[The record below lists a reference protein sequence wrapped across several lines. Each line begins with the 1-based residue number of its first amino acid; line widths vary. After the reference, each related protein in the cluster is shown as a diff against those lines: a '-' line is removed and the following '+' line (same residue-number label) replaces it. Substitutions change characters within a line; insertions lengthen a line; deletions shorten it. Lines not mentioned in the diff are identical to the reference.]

1 MIEFRKLQP
10 GDKDRYAEYLKQG
23 AHRGCSYGFTNLFL
37 WGRQRAAIVQE
48 HLALFSHFDGHSMY
62 PFPMGEG
69 EVKPVLDAIIAD
81 SRQRGIP
88 CRITGMTAREKALL
102 EQTYPGQF
110 RYHCDRDSFDYVYDI
125 NDLADLKGRK
135 FQQKRNHVN
144 KFETAFPDWEVRPL
158 DESNLE
164 ECRALT
170 DRWYRRR
177 QEEDPHLDLLME
189 QEALRRAY
197 SHYRELE
204 LDALTLYAG
213 GRMVAM
219 TMGSV
224 LSEDTMDVHFEK
236 ADVDIPG
243 AYAAVNRAFARFVRE
258 KYPHIR
264 FLNREDDTG
273 KPGIRQAKLSYHP
286 HHMVEKCWALLM
298 AEEYDDYV

>member
-1 MIEFRKLQP
+1 MIHFHKLEPQ
-10 GDKDRYAEYLKQG
+10 DKARYAPYLKHG
-23 AHRGCSYGFTNLFL
+23 AHRGCSYGFTNLYL
-37 WGRQRAAIVQE
+37 WGRQRVAIVHN

-69 EVKPVLDAIIAD
+69 DVKPVLDAIIAD
-81 SRQRGIP
+81 SHERGIP
-88 CRITGMTAREKALL
+88 CRITGLTEKEKAIL

-110 RYHCDRDSFDYVYDI
+110 RYHCDRNSFDYVYDI

-144 KFETAFPDWEVRPL
+144 KFEAAHPDWEVRPL

-164 ECRALT
+164 ECKALT
-170 DRWYRRR
+170 DRWYQRR

-197 SHYRELE
+197 HCYRELE
-204 LDALTLYAG
+204 LEGLALYVE

-219 TMGSV
+219 TMGSF
-224 LSEDTMDVHFEK
+224 LSEDTMDIHFEK
-236 ADVDIPG
+236 ADVDVQG
-243 AYAAVNRAFARFVRE
+243 AYAAINRAFARYLRE
-258 KYPHIR
+258 KYPNVQ

-273 KPGIRQAKLSYHP
+273 KPGLRQAKLSYNP
-286 HHMVEKCWALLM
+286 HHMVEKCWGLLM
-298 AEEYDDYV
+298 AEECDE